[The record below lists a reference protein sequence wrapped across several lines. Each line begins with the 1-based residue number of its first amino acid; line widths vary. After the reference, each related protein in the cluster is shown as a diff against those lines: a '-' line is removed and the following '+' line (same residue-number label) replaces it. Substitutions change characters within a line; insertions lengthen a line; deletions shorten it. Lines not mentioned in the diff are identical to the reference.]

1 MKNELTKSN
10 CLAEVKL
17 SYKSKVSPKERLSI
31 KSSLDAFTAIRPL
44 FSDDSIEHLEKV
56 VLLVLNR
63 ANKVLGWM
71 LLGTGGISACVVD
84 VRVVMQVA
92 INSNA
97 SGIILAHNHPSGNL
111 KASQED
117 INITKKVKEAAKLFD
132 INLLDHLIVTTDG
145 YYSLSDEG
153 LM

>member
-1 MKNELTKSN
+1 
-10 CLAEVKL
+10 
-17 SYKSKVSPKERLSI
+17 
-31 KSSLDAFTAIRPL
+31 L
-44 FSDDSIEHLEKV
+44 FSDDSIEHYENVV
-56 VLLVLNR
+56 VLLLNR

-71 LLGTGGISACVVD
+71 QVGSGGLNSCVID
-84 VRVVMQVA
+84 VRIVMQAA
-92 INSNA
+92 INANA

-117 INITKKVKEAAKLFD
+117 LNITKKVKEAAKLFD

-145 YYSLSDEG
+145 YYSLSDAG

>member
-1 MKNELTKSN
+1 
-10 CLAEVKL
+10 
-17 SYKSKVSPKERLSI
+17 
-31 KSSLDAFTAIRPL
+31 
-44 FSDDSIEHLEKV
+44 
-56 VLLVLNR
+56 
-63 ANKVLGWM
+63 
-71 LLGTGGISACVVD
+71 
-84 VRVVMQVA
+84 MQVA

-111 KASQED
+111 KASQD
-117 INITKKVKEAAKLFD
+117 DLNITKKVKEAAKLFD